1 VVPPT
6 ASPTMK
12 RHPFALVPAAAAAV
26 FALAPAGVTQED
38 ARLLRYPHVQGETV
52 VFTKGGDLWTA
63 SMKDGVARRL
73 TSFDEGLE
81 VFGRISPDGARVAF
95 SGEYGGTRQVFV
107 VPIEGGTPKQLTHYP
122 DVGPMPPRG
131 GFDNLVY
138 DWTPD
143 GAHILVK
150 SNRTPYGQRVAKYFL
165 VAADGSG
172 IEQPLQIPEGGPATL
187 SPDGSKLA
195 YNIISREWRT
205 WKRYNAGRAQ
215 DVHVYDLAADTVEQL
230 TTFDGTDNWP
240 MWLGDRIYF
249 TSDRNGTLNLWCREL
264 ADGTERAVT
273 EYTDHDVLFPA
284 RGDTGIVFER
294 GGDLYFMERGTE
306 QVSRLSIQLADD
318 APWTRPV
325 WKDGSRAFGD
335 YSPDPAAKRA
345 AVEFRGDLF
354 LVPAEHGE
362 ALHWTQTPSRRER
375 DPEWSP
381 DGRHVLFLAEHGD
394 RYELFVKGVA
404 LGQEVRLTDASSAWI
419 QSAHW
424 SPDSTKILCT
434 DNAGELFTVDVA
446 NRKRRVLDRATEDV
460 VRGAQWSP
468 DGRFIC
474 YTKTAS
480 NGYSAVWIAATD
492 GSSAPVQVTSDD
504 WDDGSPTFDPDGRYL
519 YFVSARD
526 YRYRPVEGLDTRLY
540 ALMLRSDAP
549 HPLAYRDD
557 LEDSEAAAPQPDADH
572 ELRIDF
578 DGIREREVVLPLPTA
593 DRYYG
598 LLGVEGG
605 FLYAT
610 GGSMWR
616 YDVDTRKGE
625 KVLDGVGSAAPTADR
640 KKLVYRHS
648 GKLCIAAA
656 RPGQALGRD
665 PMQTDGIRLRVH
677 PPTEWA
683 QMYGDAWRIMGDFFY
698 DPQMHGVDWAAMRAK
713 YAPLVAHVSHRSDLD
728 FLLGELIG
736 ELNCG
741 HTYVQP
747 GETPAV
753 ERIDVGVLGCEFEA
767 DRGHVRI
774 ARILGGENWH
784 ESTRNPLLEPGV
796 DVHEGDYLLAID
808 GVPLSAEDDPF
819 RQLEGKAGVH
829 VELTVHSRPSMHG
842 ARRVMVR
849 TQSSEVALR
858 YVTWVQRNRRIV
870 DELSGGRIGYV
881 HAPNTAIDG
890 HRELYEGWQAQA
902 RAKDAMIIDDRYN
915 GGGFVPV
922 DMAQAI
928 GQPMLNYWARRHR
941 ALAPTP
947 EHAFEGPRV
956 MLINGYSSS
965 GGDAFP
971 YYFRKLGLG
980 TLMGQKTWGGL
991 VGYSGTPG
999 LIDGGGLAV
1008 PNFAF
1013 VNTDGEWDVEAY
1025 GVEPDVEVFD
1035 DPTLI
1040 QAGREPMLEAAVARL
1055 LEELEA
1061 NPKPARPAVP
1071 TGPDRR
1077 RLVDQSNAP
1086 FRRGR

>member
-1 VVPPT
+1 MKLHPL
-6 ASPTMK
+6 AS
-12 RHPFALVPAAAAAV
+12 LAAAAIT
-26 FALAPAGVTQED
+26 LAPWVTSQD
-38 ARLLRYPHVQGETV
+38 SARLLRYPHVQGDRV

-63 SMKDGVARRL
+63 SMQDGMARRL
-73 TSFDEGLE
+73 TSFDAGLE
-81 VFGRISPDGARVAF
+81 VFGRISPDGTQVAF

-107 VPIEGGTPKQLTHYP
+107 VPIEGGTPRQLTHYP

-143 GAHILVK
+143 GKHILVK
-150 SNRTPYGQRVAKYFL
+150 SNRTPYGQRVARYFL
-165 VAADGSG
+165 VPADGSG
-172 IEQPLQIPEGGPATL
+172 LERPLQVPEGGPATL
-187 SPDGSKLA
+187 SPDGTKLA

-215 DVHVYDLAADTVEQL
+215 DVHVYDLAANTVEQL

-249 TSDRNGTLNLWCREL
+249 TSDRNGTLNLWCRDL
-264 ADGTERAVT
+264 ATGTERAVT
-273 EYTDHDVLFPA
+273 EFTDHDVLFPA

-294 GGDLYFMERGTE
+294 GGDLYFMERATE
-306 QVSRLSIQLADD
+306 EVRRLSIQLADD

-325 WKDGSRAFGD
+325 WKDGSRAFGGFA
-335 YSPDPAAKRA
+335 PDPTAKRA

-362 ALHWTQTPSRRER
+362 AVHWTKTPSRRER

-381 DGRHVLFLAEHGD
+381 DGRHVLFFAEHGD
-394 RYELFVKGVA
+394 RYELYVKGIA
-404 LGQEVRLTDASSAWI
+404 LGQEVRLTDTSDAWL
-419 QSAHW
+419 QSAQW
-424 SPDSTKILCT
+424 SPDSTHILCT
-434 DNAGELFTVDVA
+434 DNAGQLFTVQVA
-446 NRKRRVLDRATEDV
+446 NRTRRVLDRATEDV
-460 VRGAQWSP
+460 VRSPQWSH
-468 DGRFIC
+468 DGRFVC
-474 YTKTAS
+474 YTKTS
-480 NGYSAVWIAATD
+480 PNGYQAVWIAAVD
-492 GSSAPVQVTSDD
+492 GRTPPVQVTSDD

-519 YFVSARD
+519 YFTSARD
-526 YRYRPVEGLDTRLY
+526 YRYRPVEGLDARLY
-540 ALMLRSDAP
+540 ALLLTSDSP
-549 HPLAYRDD
+549 HPLAYRNDLAEADD
-557 LEDSEAAAPQPDADH
+557 TEAKPDRGA
-572 ELRIDF
+572 LRIDF
-578 DGIREREVVLPLPTA
+578 AGIQEREVVLPVATA
-593 DRYYG
+593 EGFFG

-605 FLYAT
+605 FLYSS
-610 GGSMWR
+610 GGSLWH
-616 YDVDTRKGE
+616 YDLDARKSD
-625 KVLDGVGSAAPTADR
+625 KVLDGVGRAVPTADR

-648 GKLCIAAA
+648 GKLCVAAA
-656 RPGQALGRD
+656 RPGQTLGRD
-665 PMQTDGIRLRVH
+665 AMQTEGIRLRVH

-698 DPQMHGVDWAAMRAK
+698 DPDMHGVDWAAMRAK
-713 YAPLVAHVSHRSDLD
+713 YSPLVAHVSHRSDLD
-728 FLLGELIG
+728 FLIGELIG

-753 ERIDVGVLGCEFEA
+753 DRIEVGVLGCEFGA
-767 DRGHVRI
+767 DRGHLRI

-796 DVHEGDYLLAID
+796 DVHAGDFLLAID
-808 GVPLSAEDDPF
+808 GTTLTASDDPF
-819 RQLEGKAGVH
+819 RLLEGKANAW
-829 VELTVHSRPSMHG
+829 VELTVHDRPSLHG
-842 ARRVMVR
+842 ARKVRVR

-858 YVTWVQRNRRIV
+858 YVTWVQQNRRIV

-947 EHAFEGPRV
+947 EHAFEGPRA

-991 VGYSGTPG
+991 VGYSGTPT

-1025 GVEPDVEVFD
+1025 GVEPDIEVFD

-1040 QAGREPMLEAAVARL
+1040 QAGREPMLEAAVAHL
-1055 LEELEA
+1055 LGELA
-1061 NPKPARPAVP
+1061 TNPKPARPPVP
-1071 TGPDRR
+1071 AGPDRR
-1077 RLVDQSNAP
+1077 SLVDQDTSP

>member
-1 VVPPT
+1 
-6 ASPTMK
+6 MK
-12 RHPFALVPAAAAAV
+12 RHPFALVPAAAAAL
-26 FALAPAGVTQED
+26 FALAPAGVTQEG

-81 VFGRISPDGARVAF
+81 VFGRISPDGTQVAF

-107 VPIEGGTPKQLTHYP
+107 VPIEGGTPRQLTHYP

-143 GAHILVK
+143 GTHILVK
-150 SNRTPYGQRVAKYFL
+150 SNRTPYGQRVARYFL
-165 VAADGSG
+165 VPADGSG
-172 IEQPLQIPEGGPATL
+172 MERPLQIPEGGPATL

-215 DVHVYDLAADTVEQL
+215 DVHVYDLAADTVAQL

-240 MWLGDRIYF
+240 MWIGDRIYF
-249 TSDRNGTLNLWCREL
+249 TSDRNGTLNLWCRDL
-264 ADGTERAVT
+264 TTGTERAVT

-294 GGDLYFMERGTE
+294 GGDLYFMARGTE
-306 QVSRLSIQLADD
+306 DVRKLSIQLADD

-335 YSPDPAAKRA
+335 YAPDPAAKRA
-345 AVEFRGDLF
+345 VVEFRGDLF

-362 ALHWTQTPSRRER
+362 AVHWTKTPSRRER
-375 DPEWSP
+375 DPQWSP

-394 RYELFVKGVA
+394 RYELFVRGVA
-404 LGQEVRLTDASSAWI
+404 FGQEVRLTDASDAWL
-419 QSAHW
+419 QSAQW
-424 SPDSTKILCT
+424 SPDSTHILCT
-434 DNAGELFTVDVA
+434 DNAGALFTVDVA
-446 NRKRRVLDRATEDV
+446 SRARRDLDRATEDV
-460 VRGAQWSP
+460 VRGAQWSH
-468 DGRFIC
+468 DGSHVC
-474 YTKTAS
+474 YAKTSA
-480 NGYSAVWIAATD
+480 NGYSAVWIARAD
-492 GSSAPVQVTSDD
+492 GKSPPAQVTSDD
-504 WDDGSPTFDPDGRYL
+504 WDDGSPTFDPSGRYL

-526 YRYRPVEGLDTRLY
+526 YRYRPVEGLDARLY
-540 ALMLRSDAP
+540 ALLLTKDAP
-549 HPLAYRDD
+549 HPLAWRGD
-557 LEDSEAAAPQPDADH
+557 LGDASGAADETDADDG
-572 ELRIDF
+572 LRIDY
-578 DGIREREVVLPLPTA
+578 DGIQAREVVLPIGTA
-593 DRYYG
+593 ERFYG

-605 FLYAT
+605 FLYAS
-610 GGSMWR
+610 GGSLWR
-616 YDVDTRKGE
+616 YDLDGRKGE
-625 KVLDGVGSAAPTADR
+625 KVLDGVGGATPTADR
-640 KKLVYRHS
+640 KKLVYRHA
-648 GKLCIAAA
+648 GKLCVAAA
-656 RPGQALGRD
+656 RPGQAVGRD

-698 DPQMHGVDWAAMRAK
+698 DPEMHGVDWAAMRAK

-753 ERIDVGVLGCEFEA
+753 ERVDVGVLGCEFDV

-808 GVPLSAEDDPF
+808 GATLSASDDPF
-819 RQLEGKAGVH
+819 RLLEGKAGAW
-829 VELTVHSRPSMHG
+829 VELTVNDSPTMHD
-842 ARRVMVR
+842 ARRVRVR
-849 TQSSEVALR
+849 TQTSEVALR

-870 DELSGGRIGYV
+870 DELSGGKIGYV

-902 RAKDAMIIDDRYN
+902 RAKDAMIVDDRYN

-991 VGYSGTPG
+991 VGYSGTPT
-999 LIDGGGLAV
+999 LVDGGGLAV

-1025 GVEPDVEVFD
+1025 GVEPDIEVFD
-1035 DPTLI
+1035 DPALI
-1040 QAGREPMLEAAVARL
+1040 QAGREPMLEAAVAHL
-1055 LEELEA
+1055 LEALEA
-1061 NPKPARPAVP
+1061 NPKPARPPVP
-1071 TGPDRR
+1071 AGPDRR
-1077 RLVDQSNAP
+1077 GLVDQGTAP

>member
-1 VVPPT
+1 
-6 ASPTMK
+6 MK
-12 RHPFALVPAAAAAV
+12 RHLLPLAAAV
-26 FALAPAGVTQED
+26 SAAALALAPTATTQEP
-38 ARLLRYPHVQGETV
+38 ARLLRYPHVQGDTV

-63 SMKDGVARRL
+63 SMQDGIARRL

-81 VFGRISPDGARVAF
+81 VFGRISPDGKQVAF

-143 GAHILVK
+143 GRHILIK
-150 SNRTPYGQRVAKYFL
+150 SNRTPYGQRVARYFL

-172 IEQPLQIPEGGPATL
+172 PERPLQIPEGGPATL

-215 DVHVYDLAADTVEQL
+215 DVHVYDLDANTVEQL

-249 TSDRNGTLNLWCREL
+249 TSDRNGTLNLWCRDL
-264 ADGTERAVT
+264 ASGAERAVT

-294 GGDLYFMERGTE
+294 GGSLFFMERGSE
-306 QVSRLSIQLADD
+306 QIRELTIRLADD
-318 APWTRPV
+318 APWTRPT

-335 YSPDPAAKRA
+335 HSPDPTAKRA
-345 AVEFRGDLF
+345 VVEFRGDLF

-362 ALHWTQTPSRRER
+362 AVQWTKTPSRRER
-375 DPEWSP
+375 DPSWSP

-394 RYELFVKGVA
+394 RYELYARGVDF
-404 LGQEVRLTDASSAWI
+404 GQETRLTDASDAWL
-419 QSAHW
+419 QSAQW
-424 SPDSTKILCT
+424 SPDSSRILCT
-434 DNAGELFTVDVA
+434 DNAGALFTVKVG
-446 NRKRRVLDRATEDV
+446 NRERRDLDRATEDA
-460 VRGAQWSP
+460 VRGAQWSA
-468 DGRFIC
+468 DGRFVC
-474 YTKTAS
+474 YTKVS
-480 NGYSAVWIAATD
+480 PNGYSAVWIAATEGD
-492 GSSAPVQVTSDD
+492 AKPVQVTSDD
-504 WDDGSPTFDPDGRYL
+504 WDDGSPSFDPAGRYL

-526 YRYRPVEGLDTRLY
+526 YRYRPVEGLDARLY
-540 ALMLRSDAP
+540 ALLLTEDAP
-549 HPLAYRDD
+549 HPLAYRND
-557 LEDSEAAAPQPDADH
+557 LGTSGDAAQTGEADGA
-572 ELRIDF
+572 LRIDF
-578 DGIREREVVLPLPTA
+578 EGIAGREVALPVPTA
-593 DRYYG
+593 EGFYG
-598 LLGVEGG
+598 LLGVDGG
-605 FLYAT
+605 FLY
-610 GGSMWR
+610 GSEGSLWH
-616 YDVDTRKGE
+616 YDLEQRKGE
-625 KVLDGVGSAAPTADR
+625 KVLDGVGRAVPTPDR
-640 KKLVYRHS
+640 TKLVYRHG
-648 GKLCIAAA
+648 GKLCIAQA

-665 PMQTDGIRLRVH
+665 AMQTAGIRLRVH

-698 DPQMHGVDWAAMRAK
+698 DPDMHGVDWAAMRAK
-713 YAPLVAHVSHRSDLD
+713 YAPLVPHVSHRSDLD
-728 FLLGELIG
+728 FLIGELIG

-747 GETPAV
+747 GETPSV
-753 ERIDVGVLGCEFEA
+753 DRVDIGVLGCEFVAE
-767 DRGHVRI
+767 DGHLRI
-774 ARILGGENWH
+774 TRILGGENWQ
-784 ESTRNPLLEPGV
+784 ESTRNPLREPGV
-796 DVHEGDYLLAID
+796 DVREGDYLLAID
-808 GVPLSAEDDPF
+808 GTPLTGADDPF
-819 RQLEGKAGVH
+819 RLLEGKAGKW
-829 VELTVHSRPSMHG
+829 VELTVHDRPSSHG
-842 ARRVMVR
+842 ARKVQVR
-849 TQSSEVALR
+849 AQTSEVGIR

-902 RAKDAMIIDDRYN
+902 RAKDAMIVDDRYN

-991 VGYSGTPG
+991 VGYSGTPTMV
-999 LIDGGGLAV
+999 DGGGLAV

-1013 VNTDGEWDVEAY
+1013 VNTDGEWDVEAF
-1025 GVEPDVEVFD
+1025 GVEPDIEVFD
-1035 DPTLI
+1035 DPTMI
-1040 QAGREPMLEAAVARL
+1040 QAGREPMLEAAVAHL
-1055 LEELEA
+1055 LEQLEA
-1061 NPKPARPAVP
+1061 SPKPARPPVP
-1071 TGPDRR
+1071 AGPDRR
-1077 RLVDQSNAP
+1077 GLVDQTGSP

>member
-1 VVPPT
+1 MVPPT

-656 RPGQALGRD
+656 RPGQAVGRD

-858 YVTWVQRNRRIV
+858 YVTWVQRNRRLV

>member
-1 VVPPT
+1 
-6 ASPTMK
+6 MK
-12 RHPFALVPAAAAAV
+12 RHPLACLTAIAVTCAAS
-26 FALAPAGVTQED
+26 VTSQEP
-38 ARLLRYPHVQGETV
+38 ARLLRYPHVQGDRV

-63 SMKDGVARRL
+63 SMQDGLARRL

-81 VFGRISPDGARVAF
+81 VFGRISPDGSQVAF
-95 SGEYGGTRQVFV
+95 SGEYGGTRQIFV
-107 VPIEGGTPKQLTHYP
+107 VPIEGGTPRQLTHYP

-150 SNRTPYGQRVAKYFL
+150 SNRTPYGQRVARYFL
-165 VAADGSG
+165 VPADGSG
-172 IEQPLQIPEGGPATL
+172 LEQPLQIPEGGPATL

-215 DVHVYDLAADTVEQL
+215 DVHVYDLDADTVEQL

-249 TSDRNGTLNLWCREL
+249 TSDRNGTLNLWCRDL
-264 ADGTERAVT
+264 ATGTERAVT

-294 GGDLYFMERGTE
+294 GGDLYFMERSTE
-306 QVSRLSIQLADD
+306 QVRKLSIRLADD

-335 YSPDPAAKRA
+335 FSPDPTAKRA
-345 AVEFRGDLF
+345 VVEFRGDLF

-362 ALHWTQTPSRRER
+362 AVHWTKTPDRRER
-375 DPEWSP
+375 DPAWSP
-381 DGRHVLFLAEHGD
+381 DGKNVLFFAEHAD
-394 RYELFVKGVA
+394 RYELFVRGVA
-404 LGQEVRLTDASSAWI
+404 LGQEIRLTESSEAWL
-419 QSAHW
+419 QSAQW
-424 SPDSTKILCT
+424 SPDATHILCT
-434 DNAGELFTVDVA
+434 DNAGQLFTIALA
-446 NRKRRVLDRATEDV
+446 NRERRVLDRATEDV
-460 VRGAQWSP
+460 VRSAQWSK
-468 DGRFIC
+468 DGRFVC
-474 YTKTAS
+474 YTKTSS
-480 NGYSAVWIAATD
+480 NGYSAVWIAAVD
-492 GSSAPVQVTSDD
+492 GKTPPVQVTSDD
-504 WDDGSPTFDPDGRYL
+504 WDDGSPSFDPAGRYL
-519 YFVSARD
+519 FFTSARD
-526 YRYRPVEGLDTRLY
+526 YRYRPVEGLDARLY
-540 ALMLRSDAP
+540 ALLLTADAP

-557 LEDSEAAAPQPDADH
+557 LAIVDDDSPPSTDDAT
-572 ELRIDF
+572 LRIDF
-578 DGIREREVVLPLPTA
+578 DGIRDREVVLPVATA
-593 DRYYG
+593 EGFYG

-605 FLYAT
+605 LLYAT
-610 GGSMWR
+610 GGSLWR
-616 YDVDTRKGE
+616 YDLDSRKSDE
-625 KVLDGVGSAAPTADR
+625 VLDGVARVVPTPDG
-640 KKLVYRHS
+640 KKLVYRHA
-648 GKLCIAAA
+648 GKLCVAAA

-665 PMQTDGIRLRVH
+665 AMQTDGIRLRVH

-698 DPQMHGVDWAAMRAK
+698 DPDMHGVDWAAMRAK

-728 FLLGELIG
+728 FLIGELIG

-753 ERIDVGVLGCEFEA
+753 DRVDVGVLGCEFEA
-767 DRGHVRI
+767 DRGHLRI

-784 ESTRNPLLEPGV
+784 ESTRNPLREPGV
-796 DVHEGDYLLAID
+796 DVRAGDFLLAID
-808 GVPLSAEDDPF
+808 GRPLTAGDDPY
-819 RQLEGKAGVH
+819 RLLEGKANAW
-829 VELTVHSRPSMHG
+829 VELTVHDRPSMHG
-842 ARRVMVR
+842 ARKVRVR
-849 TQSSEVALR
+849 TQTSEVALR
-858 YVTWVQRNRRIV
+858 YVGWVQRNRRIV

-881 HAPNTAIDG
+881 HAPNTAIEG

-991 VGYSGTPG
+991 VGYSGTPT
-999 LIDGGGLAV
+999 LVDGGGLAV

-1025 GVEPDVEVFD
+1025 GVEPDIEVFD

-1040 QAGREPMLEAAVARL
+1040 QAGREPMLEAAVAQL
-1055 LEELEA
+1055 LGELA
-1061 NPKPARPAVP
+1061 ADPKPARPPVP
-1071 TGPDRR
+1071 AGPDRR
-1077 RLVDQSNAP
+1077 GLVDQGASP